1 MNELGWTDAI
11 TKRDLYA
18 FEERLNLRFET
29 LARRLDV
36 ALAEDQ
42 LRSAMAA
49 HTELIRRRTKTL
61 LLIHFC
67 SALSAFV
74 LTFGGVKLT

>member
-1 MNELGWTDAI
+1 MNELGWTDGI

-36 ALAEDQ
+36 APAEDQ
-42 LRSAMAA
+42 LRSAIAVQ
-49 HTELIRRRTKTL
+49 TELIRRRTKTL
-61 LLIHFC
+61 LLINFY

-74 LTFGGVKLT
+74 LTFGAVKLA